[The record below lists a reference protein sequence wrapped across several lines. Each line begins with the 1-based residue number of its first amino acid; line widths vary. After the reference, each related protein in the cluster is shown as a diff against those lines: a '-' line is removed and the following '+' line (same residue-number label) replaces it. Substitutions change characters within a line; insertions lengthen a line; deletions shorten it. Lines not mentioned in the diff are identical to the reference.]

1 MSDHLRVL
9 EPAPGIVAFYDGR
22 VEGYRFD
29 PGPNWVDDGALELG
43 IASYAVLDG
52 ADALVY
58 DTGISVGHASFV
70 RAELSRRGA
79 ARFTVVL
86 SHWHLDHVAGTEAFA
101 DSEVIANERTAEHL
115 RVRQEAI
122 EAGTLEG
129 PPAIAPLVLPTRTFA
144 GRESLAVGDTAVELI
159 EANVHSDD
167 ATVLWLP
174 ERRLLLCGD
183 TMEDTVTYVDEPG
196 ELDAHLRDLE
206 RLAELGPER
215 ILPAH
220 GDPELIAAGGYRAGL
235 NDATRSYIRILRRMV
250 SVPALREVPLRGLIA
265 DSLERGWLVYYEPY
279 EALHRQNVATVLAAA
294 AENSGG
300 GDPTGTNR

>member
-1 MSDHLRVL
+1 MNDQPRIL
-9 EPAPGIVAFYDGR
+9 EPAPGVLAFYEGR
-22 VEGYRFD
+22 VPGHRFD
-29 PGPNWVDDGALELG
+29 PEPNWVDEGALGLG
-43 IASYAVLDG
+43 IAGYAILAGDE
-52 ADALVY
+52 ALVY
-58 DTGISVGHASFV
+58 DTGVSVEYGSFV

-101 DSEVIANERTAEHL
+101 GSEVIANERTAAHL
-115 RVRQEAI
+115 RGRRARI

-144 GRESLAVGDTAVELI
+144 AADSIAVGAIRVELI

-174 ERRLLLCGD
+174 DRRLLLCGD

-196 ELDAHLRDLE
+196 EFDAHLRDLE
-206 RLAELGPER
+206 RLRELAPDR

-220 GDPELIAAGGYRAGL
+220 GDPDRIAGGGYPAGF
-235 NDATRSYIRILRRMV
+235 NDATQAYIRVLQRMEAEPGLRD
-250 SVPALREVPLRGLIA
+250 VPLRELIG
-265 DSLERGWLVYYEPY
+265 DSLRAGWLTWFEPY
-279 EALHRQNVATVLAAA
+279 EALHRQNVATVL
-294 AENSGG
+294 S
-300 GDPTGTNR
+300 R